1 MEDGAGK
8 TFSASLLCALKLIRG
23 ERVLAFAQGYK
34 ALTENLFAEI
44 CKRLD
49 EIVGFGNYS
58 YNKGSVKIMLNNGTG
73 VIYGLTYENVDAC
86 RGYTEISS
94 LVLDEGALAPPT
106 IFEVAQP
113 CLRGAKT
120 NKQIYVTSTP
130 KAGSFINQF
139 ILETLEKDPD
149 IIELIKARSDD
160 NKFIAED
167 LVLMRKGFSNET
179 IMRQEMEGE
188 LLDLKAENSLLA
200 NLTYKKGTIA
210 MPSKGR
216 VIIGIDGSGWGK
228 DQTVITYR
236 IGNSFVQKCYGVLS
250 GPDCRNEIK
259 TMLLQN
265 RGWSVGGIWID
276 AAYGEKYYENLSME
290 YENVDLIN
298 FGSKPNDEQY
308 LNKRSEIYFD
318 LVRAMRDGM
327 PITEEIEKE
336 LTFTLFEFTNN
347 GKLKLI
353 SKDDIKLVLKHS
365 PDKTDSLALTF
376 AQGVKDYGEKYETGE
391 DWYGNPED

>member
-1 MEDGAGK
+1 M
-8 TFSASLLCALKLIRG
+8 
-23 ERVLAFAQGYK
+23 
-34 ALTENLFAEI
+34 
-44 CKRLD
+44 D
-49 EIVGFGNYS
+49 EIVGFGNYT
-58 YNKGSVKIMLNNGTG
+58 YNKGSVKIKLNNGTG

-139 ILETLEKDPD
+139 ILETLDKDLD
-149 IIELIKARSDD
+149 SIELIKAKSED
-160 NKFIAED
+160 NKFIADD
-167 LVLMRKGFSNET
+167 LILMRKGFSNET

-210 MPSKGR
+210 MPTKGR

-265 RGWSVGGIWID
+265 HGWTVGGIWID
-276 AAYGEKYYENLSME
+276 SAY
-290 YENVDLIN
+290 
-298 FGSKPNDEQY
+298 
-308 LNKRSEIYFD
+308 R
-318 LVRAMRDGM
+318 
-327 PITEEIEKE
+327 
-336 LTFTLFEFTNN
+336 
-347 GKLKLI
+347 
-353 SKDDIKLVLKHS
+353 
-365 PDKTDSLALTF
+365 
-376 AQGVKDYGEKYETGE
+376 
-391 DWYGNPED
+391 